1 MPYTLRHSK
10 ISYKDSNGDYQP
22 LDVLSQSSIND
33 IMSNWM
39 NNWVTQ
45 NPITVNNDSITSQ
58 HLQAGCIDFSHL
70 SDQLK
75 NEIIMTPQNNYII
88 PDMYCEQDSSI
99 CSYSLRCYIQRTLFC
114 SYCSVY
120 NDNMQIYNN

>member
-45 NPITVNNDSITSQ
+45 NPITVNNDSITS
-58 HLQAGCIDFSHL
+58 
-70 SDQLK
+70 
-75 NEIIMTPQNNYII
+75 
-88 PDMYCEQDSSI
+88 
-99 CSYSLRCYIQRTLFC
+99 
-114 SYCSVY
+114 
-120 NDNMQIYNN
+120 